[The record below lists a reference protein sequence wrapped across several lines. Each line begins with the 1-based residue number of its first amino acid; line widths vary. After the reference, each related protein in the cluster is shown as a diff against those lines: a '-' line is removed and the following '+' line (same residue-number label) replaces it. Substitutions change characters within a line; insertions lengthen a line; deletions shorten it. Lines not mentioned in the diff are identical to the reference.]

1 MRLLLK
7 ATKHWLAKWR
17 NGQAN
22 ITFQEKI
29 WLAQALVVLLV
40 ATDMRETS
48 TATDTAKALL
58 LRSNTHGHTSKPDLL
73 WPWTFGNFLCYV
85 GRDLTASGHL
95 RRCIRHLLRRLFV
108 GNGVPSSVYEMGL
121 FVAAPSNTK
130 FMHGDS
136 ESHKSVSDLISDG
149 IRRELNTV
157 AQFGRHTSS
166 VEFIRKWAITITTE
180 ELVRRVDFATCQD
193 LDGIFPERPLESNAW
208 YAMLEKEK
216 NGLPAKYLND
226 DWPIER
232 SKSQKSIADAEGDPV
247 EFGRRRLADSRE
259 TRRAIALA
267 MFNCLFVGWL
277 EQQKLN

>member
-1 MRLLLK
+1 MMRLLLK
-7 ATKHWLAKWR
+7 ATKHWLAKWS
-17 NGQAN
+17 N
-22 ITFQEKI
+22 EKI

-73 WPWTFGNFLCYV
+73 WLWIFGNFLCYV

-108 GNGVPSSVYEMGL
+108 GNGVPASVYEMGL
-121 FVAAPSNTK
+121 FVAAASNTK

-136 ESHKSVSDLISDG
+136 ESHKS
-149 IRRELNTV
+149 
-157 AQFGRHTSS
+157 FGRHTSS
-166 VEFIRKWAITITTE
+166 VEFICKWAITITTE

-193 LDGIFPERPLESNAW
+193 LDGIFPERLLESNAW

-216 NGLPAKYLND
+216 NGLLVKYLND

-259 TRRAIALA
+259 TRGAIALA